1 MSHRVRYKHFGTNLR
16 LKFDTDDFS
25 FLFSYA
31 VLNED
36 SLDLSLTFNTIDL

>member
-1 MSHRVRYKHFGTNLR
+1 MSHTVRYKHFVTNLR

-31 VLNED
+31 ILNED
-36 SLDLSLTFNTIDL
+36 TLDLSLSIS